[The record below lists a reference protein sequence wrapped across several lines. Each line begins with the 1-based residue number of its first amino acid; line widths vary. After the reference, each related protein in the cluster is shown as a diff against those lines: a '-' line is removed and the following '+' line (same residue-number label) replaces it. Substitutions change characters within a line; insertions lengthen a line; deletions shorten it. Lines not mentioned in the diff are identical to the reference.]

1 MTTPYPLS
9 PDFRIGF
16 ADLRVSAADLTRP
29 ECVLALQTGELIAAH
44 GKGGYTHWRSGGS
57 PRHVLAAD
65 GNPHGYVPNGIAL
78 SKRGIVLFANLGSES
93 GGIFGIDNNGAV
105 EPVVETVDDAPMP
118 PTNFVL
124 EADDGAIWFTVSTRM
139 RPRAQAWTRHVADGF
154 IGVAD
159 AKGSRI
165 VADGLGY
172 TNEIA
177 FSPDQKWL
185 YVNET
190 YAQKIS
196 RFPLLPGAALG
207 PKELVCQLDGADFP
221 DGLCFDAFGGVW
233 ITCVGSNRVIV
244 VRPDGSTQIVLE
256 DLDAEYT
263 AYLAARYDANMLTP
277 EDMATTGKSRLKSV
291 SSLVF
296 GGPGRKTAW
305 LGCLLGDTVL
315 SFESPIA
322 GAPTTNWNRS
332 LR

>member
-1 MTTPYPLS
+1 MSYPLS
-9 PDFRIGF
+9 IDFRVAF
-16 ADLRVSAADLTRP
+16 DDLRVSAAGLTRP
-29 ECVLALQTGELIAAH
+29 ECVLALETGELIAAH
-44 GKGGYTHWRSGGS
+44 GHGGYTQWRAGS
-57 PRHVLAAD
+57 APRHVLPAD
-65 GNPHGYVPNGIAL
+65 GNPHRYVPNGIAL
-78 SKRGIVLFANLGSES
+78 SRRGTVLFANLGSEL
-93 GGIFGIDNNGAV
+93 GGIFSIDGNGIV
-105 EPVVETVDDAPMP
+105 KPVVETVDGAALP
-118 PTNFVL
+118 PTNFVV
-124 EADDGAIWFTVSTRM
+124 EDDHGAIWFTVSTRT
-139 RPRAQAWTRHVADGF
+139 RPRSRAWTRRIADGF

-159 AKGSRI
+159 EKGSRI

-177 FSPDQKWL
+177 FSPDGKWL

-190 YAQKIS
+190 YAQKVS
-196 RFPLLPGAALG
+196 RFELRPGAALG
-207 PKELVCQLDGADFP
+207 PKEVVCQFGGADFP

-256 DLDAEYT
+256 DLDAPYA
-263 AYLAARYDANMLTP
+263 AYLASRYAADSLTP

-296 GGPGRKTAW
+296 GGPDRKTAH
-305 LGCLLGDTVL
+305 LGCLLGDAVL
-315 SFESPIA
+315 TFDSPIA